1 MKEEANAKKNIEKVG
16 QEQIHGL
23 LFSEQLSWQ
32 AIIYDLINTEQLN
45 PWDLDISLLSK
56 KYLEKVRQ
64 LEEANFF
71 ISSKVLYAASWL
83 LRLKS
88 EILID
93 KDLQDLDNALFG
105 KKEEKRYVQE
115 RIELDEEI
123 PELVVK
129 TPLPRF
135 KKISLEELM
144 SALGHAIKTE
154 NRRIKKVVLTKQQEY
169 ETSLSLPKKRI
180 NIQDKIREVE
190 KKLGEIF
197 KNREEKFPFTDLAG
211 KESEERVA
219 TFIPLLHLDTQHK
232 VWLEQTCHCDEIW
245 ILLKHLYEKQNAGLL
260 ESMKK
265 EVEEELKKLRAQ
277 EKLELLE
284 SKTEE
289 TEEEIDE
296 ERENKLFGRRK
307 SPQKESHLSN
317 IDTEEE
323 LN

>member
-1 MKEEANAKKNIEKVG
+1 MG
-16 QEQIHGL
+16 HEQINVL

-32 AIIYDLINTEQLN
+32 AIIYDLINTEQLD
-45 PWDLDISLLSK
+45 PWDLDISSLSK

-93 KDLQDLDNALFG
+93 KDIQDLDNVLFG
-105 KKEEKRYVQE
+105 KKEEKHYVQE

-123 PELVVK
+123 PELIVK

-135 KKISLEELM
+135 KKISLDELM

-180 NIQDKIREVE
+180 NLQDKIKEVE
-190 KKLGEIF
+190 KKLGEVF
-197 KNREEKFPFTDLAG
+197 KNSEEKLAFTDLAG
-211 KESEERVA
+211 KESEERVS

-232 VWLEQTCHCDEIW
+232 VWLEQCKHCDEIW
-245 ILLKHLYEKQNAGLL
+245 ILLKHLYEKQNAELL

-265 EVEEELKKLRAQ
+265 EVEEELKRLRAQ

-289 TEEEIDE
+289 AEEEIDE
-296 ERENKLFGRRK
+296 EKENKLFGRRK
-307 SPQKESHLSN
+307 SPQKERHLTN
-317 IDTEEE
+317 IDLEEE
-323 LN
+323 